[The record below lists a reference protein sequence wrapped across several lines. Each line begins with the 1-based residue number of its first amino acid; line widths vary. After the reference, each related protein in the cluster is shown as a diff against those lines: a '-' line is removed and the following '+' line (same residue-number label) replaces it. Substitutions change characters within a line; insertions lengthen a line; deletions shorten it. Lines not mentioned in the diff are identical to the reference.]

1 MPKPTKYNQI
11 RKLREMLLGELK
23 IELGIQSL
31 TLEHLKLV
39 ELRLQ
44 SLIHANLDDKEV
56 EKEEGNW
63 KNKDAKN

>member
-1 MPKPTKYNQI
+1 
-11 RKLREMLLGELK
+11 MLLGELK